1 LYDEILTPRGSQN
14 VEAKSRIVYIV
25 TASVEPD
32 WEDDFNRWY
41 DDEHVP
47 ALLAVPGYRSGTRY
61 VAVEGEPRYMAFWE
75 IDAMDAYTS
84 EAHDV
89 AVNTPWTARGAPHRD
104 VQMAFYE
111 QIFPDNGLLKG
122 ASWGEPVG
130 GLLINRIDVTP
141 EGEQD
146 FNAWYNEEH
155 QPALCSVPGAIA
167 ARRFRAIQGEPRYM
181 AMVYLTDPAIQA
193 SEAWH
198 RAADT
203 PWTARTREAYQR
215 RWRVVYRPYP

>member
-1 LYDEILTPRGSQN
+1 
-14 VEAKSRIVYIV
+14 VEALSRTVYIV
-25 TASVEPD
+25 TASVEPE
-32 WEDDFNRWY
+32 WEADFNRWY
-41 DDEHVP
+41 DEEHVP

-61 VAVEGEPRYMAFWE
+61 VAVEGEPKYMAFWE
-75 IDAMDAYTS
+75 IDSMDAYTS
-84 EAHDV
+84 EAHDT

-104 VQMAFYE
+104 IQMAFYE
-111 QIFPDNGLLKG
+111 QIFPDQRLLKG
-122 ASWGEPVG
+122 ASWGQSVG
-130 GLLINRIDVTP
+130 GLLINRIDVAP

-146 FNAWYNEEH
+146 FNVWYNEEH
-155 QPALCSVPGAIA
+155 QPALCAVPGAIA

-203 PWTARTREAYQR
+203 PWTARSRAAYR
-215 RWRVVYRPYP
+215 NRWRVVYQPYH